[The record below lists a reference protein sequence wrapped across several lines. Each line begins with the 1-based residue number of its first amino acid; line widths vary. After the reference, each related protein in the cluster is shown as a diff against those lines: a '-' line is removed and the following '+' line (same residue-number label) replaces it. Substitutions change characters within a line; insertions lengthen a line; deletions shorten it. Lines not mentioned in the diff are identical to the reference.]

1 MYICIYV
8 YICIYMYIYIYIYTG
23 CTVSPVW
30 FAVGVTDVYSYGFSS
45 VSKLA
50 KDLDLNTYAS
60 QHFLVSSKL
69 TQRGPAACSITTT
82 LEVEHRLK
90 IHQGP
95 CTPGIFLS
103 TSSEGLPKCVLS
115 GLDLDSEMC

>member
-1 MYICIYV
+1 MLLLLFSTCRVFI
-8 YICIYMYIYIYIYTG
+8 YIYIYIHTG

-50 KDLDLNTYAS
+50 KDLDLNTDAS
-60 QHFLVSSKL
+60 QHFLISSKL
-69 TQRGPAACSITTT
+69 TQRGPAACSFTTT
-82 LEVEHRLK
+82 LEVASRYIKGPHHRR
-90 IHQGP
+90 
-95 CTPGIFLS
+95 
-103 TSSEGLPKCVLS
+103 LPKCVLS